1 MRYIRQVLQLDK
13 LTQKQQKF
21 IDYYV
26 ETGNATEAARR
37 AGYDAK
43 TDRALESIG
52 SENLRKLEV
61 YIKERMKPAQDKRI
75 ADADEVLQYLTA
87 VMRGEVKDTFDF
99 DTSVR
104 DRNKAAELLGKRHRL
119 FVDKV
124 EQESTGDVNI
134 HFGIP
139 RPKKGE

>member
-1 MRYIRQVLQLDK
+1 MDK

-21 IDYYV
+21 IDYYI

-43 TDRALESIG
+43 TNRALESIG
-52 SENLRKLEV
+52 SENLRKLDV
-61 YIKERMKPAQDKRI
+61 YIKERLKPIDNKRI
-75 ADADEVLQYLTA
+75 ADANEVLQYLTA

-124 EQESTGDVNI
+124 EQESSGVVNI
-134 HFGIP
+134 TFGIP
-139 RPKKGE
+139 RPKKGN

>member
-1 MRYIRQVLQLDK
+1 MDK

-119 FVDKV
+119 FIDKV
-124 EQESTGDVNI
+124 EQENTGVVNI
-134 HFGIP
+134 NFAIP
-139 RPKKGE
+139 RPKKGN